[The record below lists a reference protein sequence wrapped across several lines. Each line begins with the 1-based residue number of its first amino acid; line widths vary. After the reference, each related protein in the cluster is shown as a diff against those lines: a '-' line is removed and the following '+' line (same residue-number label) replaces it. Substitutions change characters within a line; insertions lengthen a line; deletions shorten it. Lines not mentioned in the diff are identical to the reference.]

1 VAQVGR
7 ISGPLLEANLER
19 NGIDL
24 AFRNDLDTVQLL
36 YLDVNSGR
44 IAVNRDVAAA
54 DLDVTNT
61 TIRTGNLIG
70 DTAPIANYTFSTNN
84 IDVNTGYIYLN
95 ASEAIVLSNLETA
108 NFFASDNAISSKNN
122 ANIELRPNGSGTL
135 EIFNDLRVDGNLHAT
150 GNITLDGTITF
161 GDTLVQDTVTFDAD
175 INSDILLVDSD
186 LYKLGKIDKR
196 WNELFTLKVNGEDIS
211 TGAANIGGIDLVKRT
226 EYTVYVASNGNDT
239 NAGDH
244 AQGPLATIQEAISRI
259 PTGTSNFYTIHIFP
273 GTYQEQLP
281 LVVPIGVTIAG
292 TDMRNT
298 IIKPAPSN
306 EYRDVFHLN
315 GESTVQNL
323 TVKDFYYDSVNNTG
337 HAFRF
342 APNAVITSRSP
353 YIQNVSVITQEN
365 LGITTPTQIT
375 VGPGTTGYS
384 PTSNSVTLSKA
395 DYSQSLVD
403 SLVGQ
408 TAVIDRYPNPP
419 LIYTVVSIVTD
430 PLSPTEWRMTVD
442 TSFDPTGQF
451 KPISFYPDA
460 GSIEIITND
469 IWDTTGSSV
478 GEKWVAWFKTNLPVD
493 FETIVQPGW
502 TINVA
507 GTLYIVDYIIQDPVN
522 SNQWRIYVTTSLVA
536 GTGIPIFSSPT
547 VSGSAPAG
555 KGALIDGAE
564 MNPIS
569 FDASMLFHSVTM
581 ITPGVDAV
589 TMTNG
594 VRVEWLNS
602 FTYFA
607 DRGLYAVRGTTGR
620 TSQDG
625 STVAYGA
632 ELRSIGSASV
642 YGNYGAVAD
651 GADTLMYLILH
662 NFAFIGSGNDSSND
676 STLSIQGNEA
686 VKLNSGKIYYQ
697 SHNKGRL
704 RIGEAFFVD
713 LERGTTSV
721 DLSTLTTN
729 SLSGLVINTG
739 TDTTTIT
746 GSKLETGNIRFAG
759 SRLDSLIGD
768 LNLVSASTV
777 TNFTDNTT
785 IRNDLRIRDNFTFD
799 GTLNFKGN
807 DLSDR
812 LKFNVELDQNFNP
825 NQTLQFSLGSTEK
838 FWVNAYLTTL
848 ELPNL
853 SVVGNVITA
862 TNSNS
867 DIELRANGVGNILI
881 PTNNVTL
888 SNKLTVSNSSSF
900 KNIDVNAGIAYIGN
914 ITQTGNYTIAGEF
927 TNGNVLI
934 KDNFIVTT
942 NSNSNLELRANGI
955 GNILIPNNNVIIEV
969 LQSK

>member
-1 VAQVGR
+1 MAQVGR

-419 LIYTVVSIVTD
+419 LIYTVV
-430 PLSPTEWRMTVD
+430 
-442 TSFDPTGQF
+442 
-451 KPISFYPDA
+451 
-460 GSIEIITND
+460 
-469 IWDTTGSSV
+469 
-478 GEKWVAWFKTNLPVD
+478 
-493 FETIVQPGW
+493 
-502 TINVA
+502 
-507 GTLYIVDYIIQDPVN
+507 
-522 SNQWRIYVTTSLVA
+522 
-536 GTGIPIFSSPT
+536 
-547 VSGSAPAG
+547 
-555 KGALIDGAE
+555 
-564 MNPIS
+564 
-569 FDASMLFHSVTM
+569 
-581 ITPGVDAV
+581 
-589 TMTNG
+589 
-594 VRVEWLNS
+594 
-602 FTYFA
+602 
-607 DRGLYAVRGTTGR
+607 
-620 TSQDG
+620 
-625 STVAYGA
+625 
-632 ELRSIGSASV
+632 
-642 YGNYGAVAD
+642 
-651 GADTLMYLILH
+651 
-662 NFAFIGSGNDSSND
+662 
-676 STLSIQGNEA
+676 
-686 VKLNSGKIYYQ
+686 
-697 SHNKGRL
+697 
-704 RIGEAFFVD
+704 
-713 LERGTTSV
+713 
-721 DLSTLTTN
+721 
-729 SLSGLVINTG
+729 
-739 TDTTTIT
+739 
-746 GSKLETGNIRFAG
+746 
-759 SRLDSLIGD
+759 
-768 LNLVSASTV
+768 
-777 TNFTDNTT
+777 
-785 IRNDLRIRDNFTFD
+785 
-799 GTLNFKGN
+799 
-807 DLSDR
+807 
-812 LKFNVELDQNFNP
+812 
-825 NQTLQFSLGSTEK
+825 
-838 FWVNAYLTTL
+838 
-848 ELPNL
+848 
-853 SVVGNVITA
+853 
-862 TNSNS
+862 
-867 DIELRANGVGNILI
+867 
-881 PTNNVTL
+881 
-888 SNKLTVSNSSSF
+888 
-900 KNIDVNAGIAYIGN
+900 
-914 ITQTGNYTIAGEF
+914 
-927 TNGNVLI
+927 
-934 KDNFIVTT
+934 
-942 NSNSNLELRANGI
+942 
-955 GNILIPNNNVIIEV
+955 
-969 LQSK
+969 